1 MTDTIHD
8 VAIVGSGPAGYTSA
22 HYAAR
27 AELKPIVFEGYE
39 YGGELM
45 NTTEVENYPGFQ
57 NGIMGPSLM
66 EEMRAQAI
74 RFGADLRMELVD
86 SVDLDGEIKKIHVG
100 DEVYQ
105 ARSVILATGAAPRQL
120 GIPGEQTLTGR
131 GVSYCATCDGFFFKG
146 QHIAVI
152 GGGDTAMTDALF
164 LTKFAEKVTVIHR
177 REEFRASQIMLD
189 RAKQN
194 DKIELVTNKV
204 VDAVKETD
212 GKVGGLTLR
221 DTVTDELS
229 ELDVSAM
236 FVAIGHDPRSTFLD
250 GQLQLD
256 ENGYVEVSQPSTA
269 TSVTGVFAAG
279 DLVDDHYQQ
288 AVTAAGSGC
297 KAALDAEAY
306 LTELDA

>member
-1 MTDTIHD
+1 M
-8 VAIVGSGPAGYTSA
+8 
-22 HYAAR
+22 
-27 AELKPIVFEGYE
+27 
-39 YGGELM
+39 
-45 NTTEVENYPGFQ
+45 
-57 NGIMGPSLM
+57 
-66 EEMRAQAI
+66 
-74 RFGADLRMELVD
+74 
-86 SVDLDGEIKKIHVG
+86 
-100 DEVYQ
+100 
-105 ARSVILATGAAPRQL
+105 
-120 GIPGEQTLTGR
+120 
-131 GVSYCATCDGFFFKG
+131 
-146 QHIAVI
+146 
-152 GGGDTAMTDALF
+152 
-164 LTKFAEKVTVIHR
+164 
-177 REEFRASQIMLD
+177 
-189 RAKQN
+189 
-194 DKIELVTNKV
+194 TNKV